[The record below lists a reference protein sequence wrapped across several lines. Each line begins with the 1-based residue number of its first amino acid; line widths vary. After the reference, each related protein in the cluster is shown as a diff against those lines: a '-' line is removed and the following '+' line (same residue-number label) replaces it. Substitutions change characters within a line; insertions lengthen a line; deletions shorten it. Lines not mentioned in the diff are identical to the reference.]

1 MESIVQLQCNSLFVS
16 KTDVYNTHEKQL
28 NGREQRQMSS
38 ISFQSTERTVS
49 SFLTSFWRANNEI
62 SSRFFA
68 TKPQRPLLY
77 IVNHI
82 TILDILW
89 GWIYDINNECDIQ
102 SYGHSAGY
110 EIPTRWNIAV
120 SYPHVRIV
128 IIYIYIYCIFRFLW
142 NDKAYTI
149 TIYCWLYC
157 YTHPHCLLLLYSAP
171 ISSNISAPS
180 Q

>member
-1 MESIVQLQCNSLFVS
+1 
-16 KTDVYNTHEKQL
+16 
-28 NGREQRQMSS
+28 MSS
-38 ISFQSTERTVS
+38 ISFQSTERTVF

-68 TKPQRPLLY
+68 TKPKRPLLY

-128 IIYIYIYCIFRFLW
+128 IIYIYCIFRFLW
-142 NDKAYTI
+142 NDNAYTI

-157 YTHPHCLLLLYSAP
+157 YTHPYCLLLLYSAP